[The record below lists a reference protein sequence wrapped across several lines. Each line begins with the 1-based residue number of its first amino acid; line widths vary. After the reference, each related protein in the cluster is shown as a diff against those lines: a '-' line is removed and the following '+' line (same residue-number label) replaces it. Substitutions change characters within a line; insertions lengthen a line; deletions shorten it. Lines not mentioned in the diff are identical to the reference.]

1 MTPFIR
7 KTLPNGL
14 RVIVVPMP
22 YSLTATVLV
31 LTATGSK
38 YETKKLSGVSHFLEH
53 MCFKGTVKRP
63 SADAISEEL
72 DGLGARY
79 NAFTGQEY
87 TGYYAKVEKSLL
99 PKALDVVADLFQNAT
114 LPAKEM
120 DIERGVIVGEIE
132 MYEDTPQRHVSDVFM
147 ELLYGDQPAGW
158 NIAGTRETARGMT
171 RDEMADYR
179 RDHYVAEDSVVIV
192 AGNVDGNT
200 VLNDIEKAFDSP
212 SHGAKSGKP
221 AVDDGQEKPAVQ
233 ISKYDSRQTHFLLG
247 FRSFNIYDD
256 RQKVARLLAAFLG
269 GGMSSRLFK
278 RVRTEMGAGYYIGAD
293 NDFFTDHGFLS
304 VATGVD
310 NKRVK
315 EVVSAVLEELAR
327 AKDELLSEEE
337 LTRTKNFLIGNLF
350 AGLET
355 SDAIASY
362 YGEKE
367 ILGRPMKT
375 PEEIA
380 KGVRAVSAEEI
391 RDLAR
396 EIFVE
401 KNLNLALVGPYESGD
416 EFLPLLKI

>member
-1 MTPFIR
+1 MQFQR

-79 NAFTGQEY
+79 NAFTDQEY

-99 PKALDVVADLFQNAT
+99 GKALDVVADLFQNAT
-114 LPAKEM
+114 LPASEM

-132 MYEDTPQRHVSDVFM
+132 MYEDTPQDHVADVFM

-158 NIAGTRETARGMT
+158 NVAGTRETARGMT
-171 RDEMADYR
+171 RDEMAEYR
-179 RDHYVAEDSVVIV
+179 RAQYVAEASVVVI
-192 AGNVDGNT
+192 AGNVD
-200 VLNDIEKAFDSP
+200 EKTIWDEVAAAFADAP
-212 SHGAKSGKP
+212 HGARKGKP
-221 AVDDGQEKPAVQ
+221 AVDDSQSAPVAKVA
-233 ISKYDSRQTHFLLG
+233 KYDSRQTHLILG
-247 FRSFNIYDD
+247 FRSFNTYDD

-278 RVRTEMGAGYYIGAD
+278 RVRDKMGAGYYIGAD
-293 NDFFTDHGFLS
+293 NTFRTDHGFFS

-327 AKDELLSEEE
+327 AKNELLSSEE
-337 LTRTKNFLIGNLF
+337 LTRTKNFIVGNLF
-350 AGLET
+350 SGLET
-355 SDAIASY
+355 SDSQASF
-362 YGEKE
+362 YGGKE
-367 ILGRPMKT
+367 ILGRPMLT

-380 KGVRAVSAEEI
+380 GEVRAVTAEEI